1 MINFLE
7 KHGRVL
13 PVVVFQ
19 GEKLAEH
26 YKNVT
31 SIKSNT
37 DIRSLVRFVAKQF
50 NVTAKE
56 MTQLQVSD
64 YFPFPIKLLVPGVK
78 YSIKIYLDRSP
89 GKYDVFKNPD
99 QEITKRNARGKEIRN
114 YRLYVEALDRL
125 RFVNE
130 SSEMLVKALDRDDLD
145 VSERMGMTQVAFDI
159 VSDLASKV
167 GIDQHTYELA
177 QLVLLQ

>member
-1 MINFLE
+1 M
-7 KHGRVL
+7 R
-13 PVVVFQ
+13 
-19 GEKLAEH
+19 
-26 YKNVT
+26 
-31 SIKSNT
+31 SNT

-50 NVTAKE
+50 NVTAKQ

-99 QEITKRNARGKEIRN
+99 QEITKKEMQEVRKLGIT
-114 YRLYVEALDRL
+114 RLYVEALDRL

-177 QLVLLQ
+177 QASIASMKKNC